1 MSTTANRAT
10 TGTRS
15 FALPSAPVFIGV
27 VYAVCVL
34 GLIAIFVGTIVFS
47 DVDPYENDGPIE
59 SIVSVGVVGTAALV
73 IGVGLSMWLVRTPER
88 AAVGAVVLGTLSVLS
103 LVVFWSGAPAVFG
116 ACAAWL
122 GGLTRG
128 SRPQG
133 GAARVAGIV
142 GGFIAVLNVVLTI
155 GGTIIGIVTGS

>member
-1 MSTTANRAT
+1 MATTAT

-15 FALPSAPVFIGV
+15 FTLPSAPVFIGA

-34 GLIAIFVGTIVFS
+34 GLLAIFTSQILFT
-47 DVDPYENDGPIE
+47 DVDASKSDGPLD
-59 SIVSVGVVGTAALV
+59 SIISVGVAGTAALL
-73 IGVGLSMWLVRTPER
+73 IGVGLSLWLVRTPER

-103 LVVFWSGAPAVFG
+103 LVIFWSGAPAVFG

-142 GGFIAVLNVVLTI
+142 GAFIAVLNVVLTI
-155 GGTIIGIVTGS
+155 GGAIIGIATGS